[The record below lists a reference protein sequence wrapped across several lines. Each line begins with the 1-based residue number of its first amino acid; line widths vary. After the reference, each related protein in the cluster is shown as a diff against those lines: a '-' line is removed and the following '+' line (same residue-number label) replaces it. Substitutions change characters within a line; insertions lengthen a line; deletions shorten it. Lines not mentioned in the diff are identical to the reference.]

1 MGEACQVLDEWED
14 NNQGK
19 KYVCCSK
26 EPEDAFEIWMRW
38 GSPCLSIAS
47 KNLCYK
53 CVDLFSL
60 LLV

>member
-1 MGEACQVLDEWED
+1 LDEWED

-26 EPEDAFEIWMRW
+26 EPEDAFKIWMRW